1 MWSKIKGKA
10 WYYPHFIQY
19 YPEGERYVTSDG
31 PDRQDTLDAF
41 KRFYES
47 FRAAHAHLLTFLHD
61 ISSPTERS
69 RFASLFL
76 YRLVFLYFLQK
87 QHIFDNNPHYLF
99 DMLKLLQKGGCKQSF
114 CSFYRH
120 LLLHISGAIIP
131 TADFGDLLATVPR
144 FNVALFDPTT
154 LEDDNSN
161 VQIPDEAFEQLFVLF
176 DSFQW
181 QIAAQSSPDTINPAL
196 LTYIFEKSIN
206 QKQMGAY
213 YTKEDVSEYIGKNT
227 ILAYILHT
235 LQQACEE
242 DFQPNGPLWL
252 LLRADPDRY
261 ISTALR
267 RQDYLAAETERE
279 YAQRRERYAD
289 LKTMLATGMIVS
301 LNDFITYNLDIT
313 RFLLD
318 IIYTTNN
325 TKLLRTLYGC
335 LASMSILDPTCGSG
349 AFLFAALNI
358 LTLLYTACLERMR
371 VMISDYNH
379 HPSEYLTQFHEILS
393 HANQYADP
401 TCFILKTIIS
411 NNLYG
416 VDIMQEAAEICR
428 LRLFLTLV
436 ARLRHLDEITLT
448 PALTFHIRC
457 GNTLVGFVRA
467 QEAKKALAN
476 HSSHHNLP
484 LDPGQRAQLD
494 VYLAST
500 SRRIPEGEQAAMQQ
514 WRESHQPFH
523 WCIEFH
529 EIMQR
534 GGFDVII
541 GNPPY
546 VEYSKVRHIYRVQG
560 YETETCGNLYA
571 AVIERSL
578 ALCRP
583 GSGFLGYIVPLSI
596 CGSGRFHQLR
606 SVIKQHTSAHWFANF
621 EIFPC
626 RLFDGAFQRLSI
638 LLARHAIRPENNVFV
653 TKIQR
658 WYASERP
665 HLIDLIAYTRTQ
677 CTLKPLVIPKLASP
691 LQERILQKVLNQAQG
706 QTVAGQLSAQPTD
719 HFVYYQ
725 EATNYWTKAVNGIPY
740 YKKNCVM
747 MPPPHGRFLY
757 FHDAPTA
764 QAIMAIM
771 NSSLFYVWFATFSDG
786 FHLSHTLVKDF
797 PVSNKLYGQQELLHL
812 SQALQQSIKAHA
824 RKSTRNTRITSR
836 PNKDQLLIE
845 LEEYRMSHSKPLID
859 AIDALLAVHYGFTP
873 EELDFIIHY
882 DHKYRMGKDDG
893 EADMAELAIYH
904 AQQALQKPSEDL

>member
-1 MWSKIKGKA
+1 
-10 WYYPHFIQY
+10 
-19 YPEGERYVTSDG
+19 VTSDG

-47 FRAAHAHLLTFLHD
+47 FRAAHAHLLTFLRD
-61 ISSPTERS
+61 ISSLTECS
-69 RFASLFL
+69 RFASSLL
-76 YRLVFLYFLQK
+76 YRLIFLYFLQK
-87 QHIFDNNPHYLF
+87 QHIFNNNPHYLI
-99 DMLKLLQKGGCKQSF
+99 DMLKRLQKGGCKQRF

-120 LLLHISGAIIP
+120 LLLHISGATPP

-144 FNVALFDPTT
+144 LNVALFDPAS
-154 LEDDNSN
+154 LEDDTNN
-161 VQIPDEAFEQLFVLF
+161 MQIPDEVFEELFALF

-181 QIAAQSSPDTINPAL
+181 QLAAQPSPAGVDPAL

-213 YTKEDVSEYIGKNT
+213 YTKDDISEYISRNT
-227 ILAYILHT
+227 ILAYVLHV
-235 LQQACEE
+235 LQQTCEE
-242 DFQPNGPLWL
+242 DFQPNGPHWP

-267 RQDYLAAETERE
+267 HQDYLAAETERE
-279 YAQRRERYAD
+279 YAQRRERYVH
-289 LKTMLATGMIVS
+289 LKTMLATGKIVS
-301 LNDFITYNLDIT
+301 LNDFITYNLNIT

-318 IIYTTNN
+318 IISTTNN
-325 TKLLRTLYGC
+325 IRLLHTLYNC

-349 AFLFAALNI
+349 AFLFAAMNI
-358 LTLLYTACLERMR
+358 LTPLYTACLERMR
-371 VMISDYNH
+371 VMISDYER
-379 HPSEYLTQFHEILS
+379 HPSEYLTQFREILS
-393 HANQYADP
+393 HADQYADP
-401 TCFILKTIIS
+401 TCFILKMIIS

-416 VDIMQEAAEICR
+416 VDIMPEAAEICR
-428 LRLFLTLV
+428 LRLFLTLI
-436 ARLRHLDEITLT
+436 ARIRQPDEITLA
-448 PALTFHIRC
+448 PALIFHIRC

-467 QEAKKALAN
+467 QEAEKALAH
-476 HSSHHNLP
+476 HSNHHNLP
-484 LDPGQRAQLD
+484 LGTEQRARLD
-494 VYLAST
+494 AYLASA

-606 SVIKQHTSAHWFANF
+606 HIIKQHTSAHWFANF

-677 CTLKPLVIPKLASP
+677 YMLKPPVIPKLASP
-691 LQERILQKVLNQAQG
+691 LQERILQKILSQAQE
-706 QTVAGQLSAQPTD
+706 QTIAARLSAQPTD

-725 EATNYWTKAVNGIPY
+725 EATNYWTKAVNGVPY
-740 YKKNCVM
+740 YKKNGVM

-757 FHDAPTA
+757 FHDTATA
-764 QAIMAIM
+764 QVIMAIM

-797 PVSNKLYGQQELLHL
+797 PVSSELYGQQELLHL

-824 RKSTRNTRITSR
+824 RRSTRNTRRATR

-845 LEEYRMSHSKPLID
+845 LEEYRMSHSKQLID
-859 AIDALLAVHYGFTP
+859 AIDALLADHYGFTP

-893 EADMAELAIYH
+893 EVDMAEIAIYH
-904 AQQALQKPSEDL
+904 VRQALQKPSEDL

>member
-1 MWSKIKGKA
+1 
-10 WYYPHFIQY
+10 
-19 YPEGERYVTSDG
+19 VTSDG
-31 PDRQDTLDAF
+31 PDILDAF

-47 FRAAHAHLLTFLHD
+47 FRAAHAHLLSFLHD
-61 ISSPTERS
+61 IASPTERS
-69 RFASLFL
+69 RFASLLL
-76 YRLVFLYFLQK
+76 YRLAFLYFLQK

-99 DMLKLLQKGGCKQSF
+99 DTLKLLQKRGRKQSF
-114 CSFYRH
+114 LSFYRL
-120 LLLHISGAIIP
+120 LLLHLSSEAP
-131 TADFGDLLATVPR
+131 PASDLDELLTTVPC
-144 FNVALFDPTT
+144 FNVALFDITA
-154 LEDDNSN
+154 LEDNNSN
-161 VQIPDEAFEQLFVLF
+161 LQIPDETFEQLFTLF
-176 DSFQW
+176 DSFEW
-181 QIAAQSSPDTINPAL
+181 QIAAQPSPDTLNPAL

-213 YTKEDVSEYIGKNT
+213 YTKEDVSEYISRNT
-227 ILAYILHT
+227 IIAYILHT

-242 DFQPNGPLWL
+242 DFRPDGPLWQM
-252 LLRADPDRY
+252 LRADPDHY
-261 ISTALR
+261 ISAALR
-267 RQDYLAAETERE
+267 HQGYLAAETDRE
-279 YAQRRERYAD
+279 YAQRRKRYVD
-289 LKTMLATGMIVS
+289 LKTMLATGMIIS
-301 LNDFITYNLDIT
+301 INDFITYNLDIT
-313 RFLLD
+313 CFLRD
-318 IIYTTNN
+318 IIHTTNS
-325 TKLLRTLYGC
+325 TKLLHTLYSC

-358 LTLLYTACLERMR
+358 LTPLYRACLERMR
-371 VMISDYNH
+371 EMISERDHY
-379 HPSEYLTQFHEILS
+379 PSEYLVQFREILS
-393 HANQYADP
+393 QADRYADP

-416 VDIMQEAAEICR
+416 VDIMPEAAEICR
-428 LRLFLTLV
+428 LRLFLTLA
-436 ARLRHLDEITLT
+436 ARLKHHDEIT
-448 PALTFHIRC
+448 PAATLHIRC
-457 GNTLVGFVRA
+457 GNTLVGFIRM
-467 QEAKKALAN
+467 QEAEKALAN
-476 HSSHHNLP
+476 DSNHHTLP
-484 LDPGQRAQLD
+484 HDIEPRTQLD
-494 VYLAST
+494 AYLASA
-500 SRRIPEGEQAAMQQ
+500 SRHIPVEEHATVQQ

-560 YETETCGNLYA
+560 YETVTCGNLYA

-583 GSGFLGYIVPLSI
+583 GAGFLGYIVPLSI

-658 WYASERP
+658 WFATERP

-677 CTLKPLVIPKLASP
+677 CTLKPSVIPKLASP
-691 LQERILQKVLNQAQG
+691 LQERILQKVLSQAQG
-706 QTVAGQLSAQPTD
+706 QTVATLLSGQPTD

-740 YKKNCVM
+740 YKKNGVM

-757 FHDAPTA
+757 FHDASTA
-764 QAIMAIM
+764 QTIMAIM
-771 NSSLFYVWFATFSDG
+771 NSSLFFVWFSTFSDG
-786 FHLSHTLVKDF
+786 FHLSHMLVKDF
-797 PVSNKLYGQQELLHL
+797 PVHSQLYEQKELLQL

-824 RKSTRNTRITSR
+824 RRSTRNTKTTSR

-859 AIDALLAVHYGFTP
+859 AIDALLADHYGFTL

-893 EADMAELAIYH
+893 EADMAEAAIYH
-904 AQQALQKPSEDL
+904 IRQALQKPSEDL